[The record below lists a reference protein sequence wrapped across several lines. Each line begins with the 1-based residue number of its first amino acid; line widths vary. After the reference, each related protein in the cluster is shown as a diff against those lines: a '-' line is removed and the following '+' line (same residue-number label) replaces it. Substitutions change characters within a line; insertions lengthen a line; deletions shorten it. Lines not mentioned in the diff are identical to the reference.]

1 MSVTRRAV
9 LAMLAITLVVATP
22 PLASAAKRSWAH
34 GEIKLVTSKGLMT
47 PPGGAFRPDDALSQ
61 GELAQLV
68 TGLTGRETRVPAS
81 PSGTVTIAQ
90 LDAQLVD
97 ALGLGDEA
105 SLFYRAARAAGI
117 KPPARFG
124 REVVARLLGLR
135 YNHPAAEDR
144 LELMWS
150 DRATR
155 AEAAYS
161 AAQILRFRGWE
172 VQSVEEA
179 AAELVLP
186 ALTDSQQR
194 ILSYAVGLVGYPY
207 VWGGTSTTRQ
217 APFGVQAPGGF
228 DCSGFLWQVY
238 RLHAYPGLEG
248 LGDVI
253 RGRTAAQMAGEVK
266 GAKRIGFAK
275 LEPGDLLFFGSG
287 GPRAKAASVNH
298 AGIYVGGGWMVHS
311 SRYGT
316 TLAKVDGWFRERFA
330 WGRRPLAEAGLY

>member
-1 MSVTRRAV
+1 VNLRAV
-9 LAMLAITLVVATP
+9 LALLAITLVAVTP
-22 PLASAAKRSWAH
+22 PLASAAKRSWAQ

-47 PPGGAFRPDDALSQ
+47 PSGGAFRPDDALTQ
-61 GELAQLV
+61 DELTELV
-68 TGLTGRETRVPAS
+68 TGLTGEETRVPAS
-81 PSGTVTIAQ
+81 PSSGTVTIAQ
-90 LDAQLVD
+90 LDARLVD

-105 SLFYRAARAAGI
+105 SLFYRAARSVGI

-135 YNHPAAEDR
+135 YNHPAAQDN
-144 LELMWS
+144 LELLWS

-161 AAQILRFRGWE
+161 AAQILRFRGSE
-172 VQSVEEA
+172 VQSVEES
-179 AAELVLP
+179 AAELVFP
-186 ALTDSQQR
+186 ELTDSQQR
-194 ILSYAVGLVGYPY
+194 ILTYAFSLVGYPY
-207 VWGGTSTTRQ
+207 VWGGTSKSRQ
-217 APFGVQAPGGF
+217 APFGVRAPGGF

-238 RLHAYPGLEG
+238 KLHAYPGLEG
-248 LGDVI
+248 LGDGI

-266 GAKRIGFAK
+266 GPKRIGFAK

-316 TLAKVDGWFRERFA
+316 TLAKVDGWYRERFA
-330 WGRRPLAEAGLY
+330 WGRRPLAEAGLF